1 MKDASTVSLAGW
13 LREPRA
19 DAGLHFLE
27 DDDTWRYVSY
37 EDLAGRVAALA
48 EVLRDEGLAGRR
60 LGLVGETSEN
70 LVVQALATLATGGT
84 CVPIP
89 SYQPGQN
96 RAAHDRL
103 VGAVLQSARPF
114 RVLGVDGSEAL
125 SGWEAATVPD
135 WRALSPRPGVQVS
148 PSDAPA
154 IIQFTSA
161 STGVPKGV
169 RQSHRSLEVCL
180 TGMQQRARY
189 SREDRWVSWLPPWML
204 WTVLTPM
211 AHGVD
216 LMLMTPR
223 QFADRPERWLRCVG
237 EHGATITLAA
247 SFGYHLVA
255 TTVPRQALEGLRFD
269 RWRIALIFGEPLRAV
284 DLDEFVAA
292 FGPLGFERR
301 AFCPTYGMTE
311 APVITTTAP
320 EELPVALA
328 ERVEG
333 PGARSGVATGAAL
346 HAAGPGDR
354 MVGVGRPLPGVRV
367 SIRLPGGSEVPD
379 EELGEVWVGGE
390 ILGAGYDGGEDFGE
404 WLATGDVG
412 CVRDGVLFLF
422 GRLADSFQ
430 IRGTLYLAEQA
441 EHALRAAVSGVDSL
455 VVIPTRTEGAGV
467 TVVVE
472 SPEHW
477 STQRTDEVREIV
489 SELLQQTEVDVLVVP
504 SGAIPRT
511 DAGKP
516 QRHEA
521 WARYVSGAQEPPR

>member
-1 MKDASTVSLAGW
+1 
-13 LREPRA
+13 
-19 DAGLHFLE
+19 
-27 DDDTWRYVSY
+27 
-37 EDLAGRVAALA
+37 
-48 EVLRDEGLAGRR
+48 
-60 LGLVGETSEN
+60 
-70 LVVQALATLATGGT
+70 
-84 CVPIP
+84 
-89 SYQPGQN
+89 
-96 RAAHDRL
+96 
-103 VGAVLQSARPF
+103 
-114 RVLGVDGSEAL
+114 
-125 SGWEAATVPD
+125 
-135 WRALSPRPGVQVS
+135 
-148 PSDAPA
+148 
-154 IIQFTSA
+154 
-161 STGVPKGV
+161 
-169 RQSHRSLEVCL
+169 
-180 TGMQQRARY
+180 
-189 SREDRWVSWLPPWML
+189 
-204 WTVLTPM
+204 
-211 AHGVD
+211 
-216 LMLMTPR
+216 
-223 QFADRPERWLRCVG
+223 
-237 EHGATITLAA
+237 
-247 SFGYHLVA
+247 
-255 TTVPRQALEGLRFD
+255 
-269 RWRIALIFGEPLRAV
+269 
-284 DLDEFVAA
+284 
-292 FGPLGFERR
+292 
-301 AFCPTYGMTE
+301 MTE
-311 APVITTTAP
+311 APVITTTTP

-441 EHALRAAVSGVDSL
+441 EHALRAAVSGVGSL

-504 SGAIPRT
+504 SGAI
-511 DAGKP
+511 
-516 QRHEA
+516 
-521 WARYVSGAQEPPR
+521 